1 MNKSLFERMLS
12 ELKLQTNFAIISI
25 NLMNEQFDKMSD
37 NSASGVDISASYT
50 FWYALQ
56 NYVVSLGNISKLLY
70 GVKGTSSDEVWNL
83 RKKQRNF
90 FRNRLNIKN
99 NTTLKNRQM
108 RNLLEHIDE
117 NIERFVLSDPEI
129 VVDRMIGPQ
138 NNSIMIENK
147 NFYNNDFYN
156 LRSFLTD
163 INEFWLF
170 NSKFSI
176 TETFSEIL
184 DLRDTI
190 ITTEKTLREGGYD
203 ALFD

>member
-37 NSASGVDISASYT
+37 NSGLGIDISASYT

-70 GVKGTSSDEVWNL
+70 GVKGTSSVEVWNL
-83 RKKQRNF
+83 RKKQRIF

-108 RNLLEHIDE
+108 RNSLEHIDE
-117 NIERFVLSDPEI
+117 NIEQFVLSDPDI

-138 NNSIMIENK
+138 KNSIMIENK

-176 TETFSEIL
+176 TETFPEIL

>member
-37 NSASGVDISASYT
+37 NSGLGVDISASYT

-70 GVKGTSSDEVWNL
+70 GVKGTSSVEVWNL
-83 RKKQRNF
+83 RKKQRIF

-117 NIERFVLSDPEI
+117 NIEQFVLSDPDI
-129 VVDRMIGPQ
+129 VVDRMIGSQ
-138 NNSIMIENK
+138 KKSIMIENK

-176 TETFSEIL
+176 TETFPEIL